1 METRIVDFEIL
12 TKHYIN
18 YQDGVKE
25 INTERERFVDKMT
38 PLKTEMES
46 IIRTSN
52 SGVVVDQKTQKTRA
66 ERFQQLQ
73 EEAVEIDGEF
83 KNSMKKLRDDL
94 NTKIFEELSVIISEW
109 GSNNKI
115 DLITGKMEVVY
126 SNPKFEVTDNIL
138 TLLKKKELFIEMLET
153 V

>member
-94 NTKIFEELSVIISEW
+94 NTKIYEELCVIISEW

>member
-94 NTKIFEELSVIISEW
+94 NTKIYEELSVIISEW

-138 TLLKKKELFIEMLET
+138 TLLKKKELFMEMLET

>member
-52 SGVVVDQKTQKTRA
+52 SGVVVDQKTQ
-66 ERFQQLQ
+66 
-73 EEAVEIDGEF
+73 
-83 KNSMKKLRDDL
+83 
-94 NTKIFEELSVIISEW
+94 
-109 GSNNKI
+109 
-115 DLITGKMEVVY
+115 
-126 SNPKFEVTDNIL
+126 
-138 TLLKKKELFIEMLET
+138 
-153 V
+153 

>member
-66 ERFQQLQ
+66 ERFQQLK

-94 NTKIFEELSVIISEW
+94 NTKIYEELSVIISEW

>member
-1 METRIVDFEIL
+1 
-12 TKHYIN
+12 
-18 YQDGVKE
+18 
-25 INTERERFVDKMT
+25 
-38 PLKTEMES
+38 
-46 IIRTSN
+46 
-52 SGVVVDQKTQKTRA
+52 
-66 ERFQQLQ
+66 
-73 EEAVEIDGEF
+73 
-83 KNSMKKLRDDL
+83 MKKLRDDL
-94 NTKIFEELSVIISEW
+94 NTKIYEELSVIISEW

>member
-94 NTKIFEELSVIISEW
+94 NTKIYEELSVIISEW

>member
-25 INTERERFVDKMT
+25 INTERDRCGDKMT

-94 NTKIFEELSVIISEW
+94 NTKIYEELSVIISEW